1 MDSFASDYN
10 VNGIGISYLPAGRGG
25 GGGGGGGGLDSSP
38 ANS

>member
-25 GGGGGGGGLDSSP
+25 GGGGGGLDSSP